1 MRRMRRLRPAPHNSP
16 ESFPGRACAAQSTGA
31 TVLSQMHSHPRAGG
45 RSGMPL
51 HASSD
56 SRGLARGESE
66 EPWTA
71 LPPSRPTRL
80 RVLVRARR
88 VSDEQ
93 PWLLQDRRSVRSSGG
108 GGTLRAALTV
118 NPVRE
123 VQRLPGS
130 CCRRSRTWRPS
141 GWCRSACSSLP
152 PSASA
157 SRALVGSH
165 LAPSSAAASGDCP
178 RGSGSQVGKVLRAA
192 LAA

>member
-1 MRRMRRLRPAPHNSP
+1 MRRLRPAPHNSP
-16 ESFPGRACAAQSTGA
+16 ESFPGRARAAQSTGA

-51 HASSD
+51 HASWD
-56 SRGLARGESE
+56 SRKLARGESE

-80 RVLVRARR
+80 RVLARVRQ
-88 VSDEQ
+88 VGDEQ
-93 PWLLQDRRSVRSSGG
+93 PWLLQVHRSVRSS

-118 NPVRE
+118 NPVRD

-141 GWCRSACSSLP
+141 GWSRSACSSLP

-178 RGSGSQVGKVLRAA
+178 RGSGSQMGKALRAA